1 MSKTIKNFI
10 YKINIGQ
17 RMFRSYRY
25 KLHAQLSVLV
35 LQFDKLV
42 RTCTWIL
49 SPLRHHRPAPPS
61 LPYHTI
67 YMRTPLLQFNKLVRV

>member
-10 YKINIGQ
+10 YRINVGQ

-42 RTCTWIL
+42 RT
-49 SPLRHHRPAPPS
+49 
-61 LPYHTI
+61 
-67 YMRTPLLQFNKLVRV
+67 YME

>member
-42 RTCTWIL
+42 RAWIL
-49 SPLRHHRPAPPS
+49 SPLLHHRPAHPS
-61 LPYHTI
+61 LPYHTT
-67 YMRTPLLQFNKLVRV
+67 YMRIPLLQFNKLVRV

>member
-1 MSKTIKNFI
+1 VSKTIKNFI
-10 YKINIGQ
+10 YRINVGQ

-42 RTCTWIL
+42 RT
-49 SPLRHHRPAPPS
+49 H
-61 LPYHTI
+61 
-67 YMRTPLLQFNKLVRV
+67 ME